1 MTGDYSRMRLE
12 SEFPIRGD
20 LYVNVRN
27 LTTNDVIRR
36 YTVKNMIVGSGFAAV
51 IRFLNDGNQNGIIT
65 SLRPGVGARNAETW
79 ESALGGETPDT
90 GDTNIAG
97 PIIKTGLEEYW
108 DLPIQKEPLI
118 SSGSYQLK
126 ITATLDGGETT
137 DSFNGVTVKEAGLF
151 LANGD
156 LFSRQIHP
164 AVEKTPDIA
173 IDYEWRISLRS
184 TAPSA

>member
-12 SEFPIRGD
+12 SDLPVRGD
-20 LYVNVRN
+20 FYVNVRN
-27 LTTNDVIRR
+27 VHTNDVIRR
-36 YTVKNMIVGSGFAAV
+36 YTIKNMIVGSGFAAV
-51 IRFLNDGNQNGIIT
+51 IRFLNDGNQDGIVT

-79 ESALGGETPDT
+79 EGALGGETPDT

-97 PIIKTGLEEYW
+97 PIIKNGQQVYW
-108 DLPIQKEPLI
+108 DLPIQKEPII
-118 SSGSYQLK
+118 SSNTYQLK
-126 ITATLDGGETT
+126 ITATLDGGELT

-164 AVEKTPDIA
+164 AVEKTSDIA

-184 TAPSA
+184 TAPSV